1 MSTEK
6 PQSESDQRREIE
18 PNEVP
23 LATLDVGD
31 IFSFN
36 GEDPRYELID
46 MKFLGDHRDNVWAY
60 ADAETGE
67 FEGLIRDGAC
77 PAHFPEPV
85 VPHDSEQ

>member
-6 PQSESDQRREIE
+6 PQSESAQRRELE
-18 PNEVP
+18 ANEVP

-36 GEDPRYELID
+36 DGDLRYELID

-60 ADAETGE
+60 ADIETGE

-85 VPHDSEQ
+85 VPHDSEH